1 MNWDWLRLNIVL
13 GEGGVFLIILAE
25 PDSVP
30 FFVTISPWAL
40 SLLLAVS
47 FKLLTSTLANLIG
60 IAPVNIRTS
69 DCTPSAPDEAR
80 THVCTNIPIQG
91 PLLPVLS
98 RACHPMAPDT
108 AHLPTGPAPH
118 SGPASLGIVQTL
130 ILGLR

>member
-47 FKLLTSTLANLIG
+47 FGLLISTLANLIG

-80 THVCTNIPIQG
+80 THVCTIGTIQPTTVAARQDLFNQARPEQFGSIPG
-91 PLLPVLS
+91 
-98 RACHPMAPDT
+98 
-108 AHLPTGPAPH
+108 H
-118 SGPASLGIVQTL
+118 SAEANPQFG
-130 ILGLR
+130 